1 MHAAIERGV
10 CGELEQGRFLTS
22 LMPTTRHDADMLCA
36 SMLYMLEWDI
46 YDRERLCCCKRG
58 YTTPG
63 LSVACEGIHMQG
75 VL

>member
-1 MHAAIERGV
+1 
-10 CGELEQGRFLTS
+10 
-22 LMPTTRHDADMLCA
+22 MPTTRHDADMLCA